1 MKRTALILILCLILS
16 PAALAEA
23 SHADDF
29 IDGLTHAWNGL
40 VGMTQDAADGVS
52 AWADE
57 SGVTAWVQGAVSD
70 VAAWADANGVTAW
83 AQGALNDL
91 SAWADDSGFNEWAQN
106 VSQQVQ
112 AIIDENGPAVEAWL
126 KSAGEEVNR
135 AWDTLTHAERHTE
148 EEVKDA
154 LETVAEAGVPTAE
167 PVQ

>member
-40 VGMTQDAADGVS
+40 VGMTQDAADGI
-52 AWADE
+52 
-57 SGVTAWVQGAVSD
+57 
-70 VAAWADANGVTAW
+70 
-83 AQGALNDL
+83 

-126 KSAGEEVNR
+126 KSAGEEVRR
-135 AWDTLTHAERHTE
+135 AWDTLTHAEQHTE

-167 PVQ
+167 PAQ